1 MDNNVQKEEGIS
13 LMDIMR
19 LLLSK
24 IKLLILLVIIGG
36 FIGGAFSVWK
46 TKDVKYYGSQIRF
59 YVNPESPTMSADGS
73 GMNTGGSE
81 YGVYG
86 AYGEHIMDNMV
97 KLLNEDAF
105 AEEMLLR
112 WQDTSAIVDDE
123 STPFNERD
131 IYKYLPV
138 KDFWTSKTETKLT
151 TDLNTAID
159 NAIEPVKEIIA
170 AENAEKQ
177 AQKDYIAAVAAYL
190 EATNIL
196 KEKWNDAF
204 GISHG
209 EYSEL
214 KFSNLTAEDKQNLKF
229 GAVNDAFGIER
240 EKSKEMSNAQI
251 KLTSAKDEI
260 KLRKQDALPFRNE
273 VIDLWAKTAKYKS
286 MHAKFSAATHFS
298 FLLASEDRED
308 ANKFARS
315 FIYANISVYGD
326 ANREFGDEVYDIVKA
341 LVPEY
346 VSANMWVPD
355 KYTGTNCQR
364 ISRNDNVR
372 QTNVGFTRSQAIK
385 SAFLM
390 AVAVGVIACVVIIIV
405 DRSDKRLRDCDV
417 IAREFHVP
425 ILGIV
430 PTIDMDN
437 LSTTKKTT
445 ANKQN
450 KEEK

>member
-1 MDNNVQKEEGIS
+1 MH
-13 LMDIMR
+13 L
-19 LLLSK
+19 
-24 IKLLILLVIIGG
+24 
-36 FIGGAFSVWK
+36 
-46 TKDVKYYGSQIRF
+46 
-59 YVNPESPTMSADGS
+59 
-73 GMNTGGSE
+73 
-81 YGVYG
+81 
-86 AYGEHIMDNMV
+86 
-97 KLLNEDAF
+97 
-105 AEEMLLR
+105 
-112 WQDTSAIVDDE
+112 
-123 STPFNERD
+123 
-131 IYKYLPV
+131 
-138 KDFWTSKTETKLT
+138 
-151 TDLNTAID
+151 
-159 NAIEPVKEIIA
+159 
-170 AENAEKQ
+170 
-177 AQKDYIAAVAAYL
+177 AYL

-214 KFSNLTAEDKQNLKF
+214 KFSNLTAEDKQNPKF
-229 GAVNDAFGIER
+229 SAVTDAFGIER

-260 KLRKQDALPFRNE
+260 KLRKQDTLPFRNE